1 MSEGTPEKVRRGI
14 EDATKEELL
23 TMMQRLKAHAQ
34 QATTEKQAAEESVA
48 QLSKEKEEM
57 KEKAL
62 VLLKR
67 CRDLE
72 ATKAA
77 TVGDSSN
84 SEQQLAKEQETNALL
99 LTKIKTLN
107 DMIETTQ
114 LQSEGLTEA
123 FHAKVVEIS
132 TKVDEYNGLKKQFD
146 EYKETTKIKMTEA
159 DEKLKEYKELAD
171 GKSME
176 VETQQMRI
184 ASLEKQ
190 LAVVSSSTSTSDA
203 GAPVDAKA
211 IEELKGQQKVKMDA
225 AIVKLKEFKETIDT
239 LRIDLSSKNTVV
251 EELKVALDAAH
262 HDVTKYK
269 GAMENALPKFK
280 ELKEELEAKKS
291 ECKEWQQRVIALETT
306 AELRSTTASA
316 STEEIKKAQDQYLQ
330 IQAELQKQAQ
340 EHQTDLE
347 KSEAAFKAEISSLVK
362 VLFAFLIPMIGI
374 DLPTLS

>member
-1 MSEGTPEKVRRGI
+1 
-14 EDATKEELL
+14 
-23 TMMQRLKAHAQ
+23 
-34 QATTEKQAAEESVA
+34 
-48 QLSKEKEEM
+48 
-57 KEKAL
+57 
-62 VLLKR
+62 
-67 CRDLE
+67 
-72 ATKAA
+72 
-77 TVGDSSN
+77 
-84 SEQQLAKEQETNALL
+84 
-99 LTKIKTLN
+99 
-107 DMIETTQ
+107 
-114 LQSEGLTEA
+114 
-123 FHAKVVEIS
+123 
-132 TKVDEYNGLKKQFD
+132 
-146 EYKETTKIKMTEA
+146 
-159 DEKLKEYKELAD
+159 
-171 GKSME
+171 
-176 VETQQMRI
+176 
-184 ASLEKQ
+184 
-190 LAVVSSSTSTSDA
+190 
-203 GAPVDAKA
+203 
-211 IEELKGQQKVKMDA
+211 MDA